1 MGLLGKLA
9 QTVGENISK
18 SKEKRQQEIDFVEN
32 NEGSKA
38 ITAYMVDLFQKGNP
52 GYDWVKKNKV
62 GLFPVINN
70 DSVSLCYMQVGDGKS
85 LSGVKPKDVE
95 AQRFT
100 FQEMYRWYGLP
111 AGVGYTSLDSR
122 TKKNVLENMID
133 MAVQALP
140 HIKYNG
146 GYMVKLF
153 Q

>member
-18 SKEKRQQEIDFVEN
+18 SKEDRQREIDFVKN
-32 NEGSKA
+32 NKGSEA

-85 LSGVKPKDVE
+85 LSGVKPKDIE

-133 MAVQALP
+133 TAVQALP
-140 HIKYNG
+140 HIKYNV
-146 GYMVKLF
+146 GYMVKMF

>member
-18 SKEKRQQEIDFVEN
+18 SKEDRQREIDFVKN
-32 NEGSKA
+32 NKGSEA

-85 LSGVKPKDVE
+85 LSGVKPKDIE
-95 AQRFT
+95 TQRFT

-133 MAVQALP
+133 TAVQALP
-140 HIKYNG
+140 HIKYNV
-146 GYMVKLF
+146 GYMVKMF

>member
-18 SKEKRQQEIDFVEN
+18 SKEDRQREIDFVKN
-32 NEGSKA
+32 NKGSEA

-85 LSGVKPKDVE
+85 LSGVKPKDIE

-133 MAVQALP
+133 TAVQALP